1 MSVSAPQA
9 AVRRSTGLPVLRRHG
24 ATLALAALWVALV
37 LATAVKSPAFL
48 SHQTVIAVA
57 FNMAFIGVLVV
68 GVSLVMLSGA
78 EFDLSVGVT
87 AVAAALIAAQLL
99 TDGTPFALVLVA
111 VLVFGALIGLVN
123 AALIVR
129 VRIHPIVATLGTM
142 FLVSGTTRL
151 FIEFVPIPRDSFL
164 RRHVA
169 GDLFGVPRVFWIMLV
184 LLAAVAFVAGR
195 TRLGRHLVAVGGNRQ
210 AALVRGLRP
219 DRIQAGALVFCG
231 LIAGLAGLVLA
242 SQGDIVQST
251 LTPGTEFRVISI
263 LLLGGMALTGG
274 RGSFVGVAVA
284 LLLLNTLPTAIVTW
298 GVSSSWQPV
307 VEGVVL
313 AVALAV
319 NSVRSTP

>member
-1 MSVSAPQA
+1 M
-9 AVRRSTGLPVLRRHG
+9 TGGPRG
-24 ATLALAALWVALV
+24 AGGANRLAA
-37 LATAVKSPAFL
+37 
-48 SHQTVIAVA
+48 
-57 FNMAFIGVLVV
+57 
-68 GVSLVMLSGA
+68 
-78 EFDLSVGVT
+78 
-87 AVAAALIAAQLL
+87 
-99 TDGTPFALVLVA
+99 
-111 VLVFGALIGLVN
+111 
-123 AALIVR
+123 R
-129 VRIHPIVATLGTM
+129 
-142 FLVSGTTRL
+142 
-151 FIEFVPIPRDSFL
+151 
-164 RRHVA
+164 
-169 GDLFGVPRVFWIMLV
+169 
-184 LLAAVAFVAGR
+184 GR
-195 TRLGRHLVAVGGNRQ
+195 GR
-210 AALVRGLRP
+210 RP

-274 RGSFVGVAVA
+274 RGSFVGVSVA